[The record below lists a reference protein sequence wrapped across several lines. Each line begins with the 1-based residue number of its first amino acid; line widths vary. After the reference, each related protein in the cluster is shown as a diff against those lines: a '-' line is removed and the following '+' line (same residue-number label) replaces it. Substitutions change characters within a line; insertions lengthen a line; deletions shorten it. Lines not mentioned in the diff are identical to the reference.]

1 MSSDAE
7 QGWFGRQPAQSLRPE
22 DHAEQ
27 AARLDREN
35 PEWIVVWGT
44 FSHQFVAFP
53 LFRVPPGTVLCNRS
67 EPELVRRM
75 RQTETIYGRT
85 RNAG

>member
-1 MSSDAE
+1 MTDSGHGRADGRPQLGEECAE
-7 QGWFGRQPAQSLRPE
+7 R
-22 DHAEQ
+22 

-35 PEWIVVWGT
+35 PQWIVVWGT

-53 LFRVPPGTVLCNRS
+53 LFSVPPGTVLCNRS

-75 RQTETIYGRT
+75 RQTETIYGR
-85 RNAG
+85 RRHAG

>member
-1 MSSDAE
+1 MTDSRHGRVDG
-7 QGWFGRQPAQSLRPE
+7 QPQFGE
-22 DHAEQ
+22 ECAEQ

-35 PEWIVVWGT
+35 PQWIVVWGI

-53 LFRVPPGTVLCNRS
+53 LFSVPPGTVLCNHG

-75 RQTETIYGRT
+75 RQTETIYGRS
-85 RNAG
+85 RHAG